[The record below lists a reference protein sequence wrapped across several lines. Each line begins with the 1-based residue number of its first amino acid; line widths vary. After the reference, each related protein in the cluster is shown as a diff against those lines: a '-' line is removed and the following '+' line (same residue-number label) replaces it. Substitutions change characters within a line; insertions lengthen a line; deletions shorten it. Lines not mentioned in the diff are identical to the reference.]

1 MNTAKRSDSSL
12 THIKSK
18 IKVVF
23 LGDQST
29 GKTCILLRFMYDKFE
44 EGQGVSIYLQRQQ
57 WGLISWPRILQ
68 YLIIIFV
75 FSSGTQQVKRDLD
88 R

>member
-44 EGQGVSIYLQRQQ
+44 EGQGVNIYL
-57 WGLISWPRILQ
+57 
-68 YLIIIFV
+68 
-75 FSSGTQQVKRDLD
+75 
-88 R
+88 

>member
-1 MNTAKRSDSSL
+1 MNNAKKSDSSL

-44 EGQGVSIYLQRQQ
+44 EGQGVTFLFTKATVGIDFMAKNFTVHNFHLRLQLWDTAGQ
-57 WGLISWPRILQ
+57 
-68 YLIIIFV
+68 
-75 FSSGTQQVKRDLD
+75 
-88 R
+88 

>member
-1 MNTAKRSDSSL
+1 MNTPQKSDSSL

-44 EGQGVSIYLQRQQ
+44 EGQGVKIYSNK
-57 WGLISWPRILQ
+57 G
-68 YLIIIFV
+68 Y
-75 FSSGTQQVKRDLD
+75 SGD
-88 R
+88 RFYGKKLYCT